1 MNLAKYS
8 ESTLTKI
15 LNIIDDYSHNK
26 DEELA
31 SLLCIGI
38 KEVGYFV
45 IQFNIFDSMGSCCDN
60 KYVNYFYKINI
71 ITCELV
77 ELEHEKDTFIKAIMV
92 FIRGR
97 MQERNKFRLTIHKE
111 EDVQLYINILSQ
123 IPDLKK
129 YLIATFQ
136 LMINL
141 TESNID
147 IIVNYSKKHPNT
159 IGRLRGKKILR
170 ISQR

>member
-1 MNLAKYS
+1 MNVAKYS

-77 ELEHEKDTFIKAIMV
+77 ELEHEKDTFIKAIIV

-129 YLIATFQ
+129 YLYQPF
-136 LMINL
+136 N
-141 TESNID
+141 
-147 IIVNYSKKHPNT
+147 
-159 IGRLRGKKILR
+159 
-170 ISQR
+170 

>member
-1 MNLAKYS
+1 MNVAKYS

-77 ELEHEKDTFIKAIMV
+77 ELIRMTNQIENIKQFSSVI
-92 FIRGR
+92 FNNDI
-97 MQERNKFRLTIHKE
+97 
-111 EDVQLYINILSQ
+111 Q
-123 IPDLKK
+123 IE
-129 YLIATFQ
+129 T
-136 LMINL
+136 
-141 TESNID
+141 
-147 IIVNYSKKHPNT
+147 
-159 IGRLRGKKILR
+159 RGK
-170 ISQR
+170 

>member
-1 MNLAKYS
+1 MNVAKYS

-77 ELEHEKDTFIKAIMV
+77 ELEHEKDTFIKAIVV

-97 MQERNKFRLTIHKE
+97 MHSPNYIPLHFSIDYLQYYIINRNCDIHLLLHFK
-111 EDVQLYINILSQ
+111 
-123 IPDLKK
+123 
-129 YLIATFQ
+129 
-136 LMINL
+136 
-141 TESNID
+141 
-147 IIVNYSKKHPNT
+147 
-159 IGRLRGKKILR
+159 
-170 ISQR
+170 

>member
-1 MNLAKYS
+1 MNVAKYS

-77 ELEHEKDTFIKAIMV
+77 ELEHEKDTFIKAIVV

-97 MQERNKFRLTIHKE
+97 MQEKYCDILEHLINEIEDLEIIFDLDTNYMITQYNK
-111 EDVQLYINILSQ
+111 
-123 IPDLKK
+123 
-129 YLIATFQ
+129 
-136 LMINL
+136 
-141 TESNID
+141 
-147 IIVNYSKKHPNT
+147 
-159 IGRLRGKKILR
+159 
-170 ISQR
+170 

>member
-1 MNLAKYS
+1 MNVAKYS
-8 ESTLTKI
+8 ESTKI

-77 ELEHEKDTFIKAIMV
+77 ELEHEKDTFIKAIVV

-97 MQERNKFRLTIHKE
+97 MQEKYCDILEHLINEI
-111 EDVQLYINILSQ
+111 EDLEIIF
-123 IPDLKK
+123 DLD
-129 YLIATFQ
+129 TNH
-136 LMINL
+136 MI
-141 TESNID
+141 TQ
-147 IIVNYSKKHPNT
+147 YYK
-159 IGRLRGKKILR
+159 
-170 ISQR
+170 

>member
-1 MNLAKYS
+1 MNVAKYS

-77 ELEHEKDTFIKAIMV
+77 ELEHEKDTFIKAIV
-92 FIRGR
+92 LFIRGR
-97 MQERNKFRLTIHKE
+97 MQEKYCDILEHLTNEI
-111 EDVQLYINILSQ
+111 EDLEIIF
-123 IPDLKK
+123 DLD
-129 YLIATFQ
+129 TNH
-136 LMINL
+136 MI
-141 TESNID
+141 TQ
-147 IIVNYSKKHPNT
+147 YYK
-159 IGRLRGKKILR
+159 
-170 ISQR
+170 

>member
-1 MNLAKYS
+1 MNVAKYS

-77 ELEHEKDTFIKAIMV
+77 ELEHEKDTFIKAIVV

-97 MQERNKFRLTIHKE
+97 MQE
-111 EDVQLYINILSQ
+111 
-123 IPDLKK
+123 
-129 YLIATFQ
+129 
-136 LMINL
+136 
-141 TESNID
+141 
-147 IIVNYSKKHPNT
+147 
-159 IGRLRGKKILR
+159 
-170 ISQR
+170 

>member
-1 MNLAKYS
+1 MNVAKYS

-60 KYVNYFYKINI
+60 KYVNYLYKINI

-77 ELEHEKDTFIKAIMV
+77 ELEHEKDTFIKAIV
-92 FIRGR
+92 LFIRGR
-97 MQERNKFRLTIHKE
+97 MQEKDCDILEHLINEI
-111 EDVQLYINILSQ
+111 EDLEIIF
-123 IPDLKK
+123 DLD
-129 YLIATFQ
+129 TNH
-136 LMINL
+136 MI
-141 TESNID
+141 TQ
-147 IIVNYSKKHPNT
+147 YYK
-159 IGRLRGKKILR
+159 
-170 ISQR
+170 

>member
-1 MNLAKYS
+1 MNVAKYS

-77 ELEHEKDTFIKAIMV
+77 ELEHEKDTFIKAIV
-92 FIRGR
+92 LFIRGR
-97 MQERNKFRLTIHKE
+97 MQEKYCDILEHLINEI
-111 EDVQLYINILSQ
+111 EDLEIIF
-123 IPDLKK
+123 DLE
-129 YLIATFQ
+129 TNH
-136 LMINL
+136 MI
-141 TESNID
+141 TQ
-147 IIVNYSKKHPNT
+147 YYK
-159 IGRLRGKKILR
+159 
-170 ISQR
+170 

>member
-1 MNLAKYS
+1 MGKAKKKRNMMREEIPCIVFLS
-8 ESTLTKI
+8 SNE
-15 LNIIDDYSHNK
+15 NK

-77 ELEHEKDTFIKAIMV
+77 ELEHEKDTFIKAIIV

-97 MQERNKFRLTIHKE
+97 MQERNKFRLTIH
-111 EDVQLYINILSQ
+111 NIRAFNQ
-123 IPDLKK
+123 
-129 YLIATFQ
+129 
-136 LMINL
+136 
-141 TESNID
+141 
-147 IIVNYSKKHPNT
+147 
-159 IGRLRGKKILR
+159 
-170 ISQR
+170 

>member
-1 MNLAKYS
+1 MNVAKYS

-77 ELEHEKDTFIKAIMV
+77 ELEHEKDTFIKAIV
-92 FIRGR
+92 LFIRGR
-97 MQERNKFRLTIHKE
+97 MQEKYCDILEHLINEI
-111 EDVQLYINILSQ
+111 EDLEIIF
-123 IPDLKK
+123 DLD
-129 YLIATFQ
+129 TNH
-136 LMINL
+136 MI
-141 TESNID
+141 TQ
-147 IIVNYSKKHPNT
+147 YYK
-159 IGRLRGKKILR
+159 
-170 ISQR
+170 